1 MGNDKTH
8 VVRSASPATAIDNMR
23 PERLKALLEEV
34 RSGSLTVAKASE
46 ELTSVLRQAPFE
58 DLGFAKVDH
67 HRAIRQGF
75 PEVVFGN
82 GKTAEQIATIAST
95 IVKAGHDL
103 LVTRTDANA
112 YAVVRTHVPG
122 AVFHETA
129 RIISYA
135 PGRAPTGKGNILV
148 VSGGTSDQPVAE
160 EAVVTAQVMGNQVDH
175 LYDVGV
181 AGIHRLLEERIRLE
195 QARVI
200 IVVAGMD
207 GALPSV
213 IGGLVSG
220 PVIAVPTSV
229 GYGTNFGGLAAL
241 LSMLNSCATG
251 VAVVNIDNGFG
262 AAAVASQINH
272 LTDPA

>member
-1 MGNDKTH
+1 M
-8 VVRSASPATAIDNMR
+8 DNMR
-23 PERLKALLEEV
+23 PERLRALLEEV
-34 RSGSLTVAKASE
+34 RRGDLTVARASE
-46 ELTSVLRQAPFE
+46 ELTSVLRQVPFE

-82 GKTAEQIATIAST
+82 GKTAEQVATIAST
-95 IVKAGHDL
+95 IVEAGHDL
-103 LVTRTDANA
+103 LVTRTDADT
-112 YAVVRTHVPG
+112 YTSVRTRVPG

-129 RIISYA
+129 RIISYT
-135 PGRAPTGKGNILV
+135 PDRIQTGQGNILV

-160 EAVVTAQVMGNQVDH
+160 EAVVTAQVMGNQVDR

-181 AGIHRLLEERIRLE
+181 AGIHRLLEERTRLE
-195 QARVI
+195 QARVV

-229 GYGTNFGGLAAL
+229 GYGANFGGLAAL

-262 AAAVASQINH
+262 AAALASQINH
-272 LTDPA
+272 LTDAA